1 MILSKITSL
10 LNVNNFFK
18 ATKRITESGEKTR
31 FNNGGVIFK
40 KDGKIIELK
49 SELKKMSEEDFN
61 KDHFLFI
68 EFDPVSNQ
76 PIKIEIDTNKEERGL
91 EKKAYKKRS
100 LIDGRGLNSGLN
112 SNILFELDSDAEG
125 LHVFLEKDGEDFI
138 IKISNGRVNNEN
150 LTDEKIVI
158 LRGQYEGQK
167 ILLVNEEMELELLD
181 EYTSLIY
188 SRNNEGEWEEPDE
201 MSFKLPIA
209 IIDFENLSFVK
220 IRKSESIMSGF
231 IDLVGINGKSGHSA
245 NGY

>member
-1 MILSKITSL
+1 MILSKINSL

-18 ATKRITESGEKTR
+18 TTKRISESGEKSR
-31 FNNGGVIFK
+31 FNHEGLVFK
-40 KDGKIIELK
+40 KDGSFVELK
-49 SELKKMSEEDFN
+49 RELKVSNEDFE
-61 KDHFLFI
+61 KEPFLFI

-76 PIKIEIDTNKEERGL
+76 PIKIEVDTNKEERGL

-201 MSFKLPIA
+201 MPFKLPIA

-220 IRKSESIMSGF
+220 IRKSEFIESGQ
-231 IDLVGINGKSGHSA
+231 IDDLGINGKSGHSA